1 MSIFLFLF
9 FLAVEDKTTLHL
21 VIPAYSNDG
30 GYYSF

>member
-9 FLAVEDKTTLHL
+9 FLAVEDKTALHL

-30 GYYSF
+30 GYYRF